1 MLAVRVYSPNPVG
14 CVDFVVYLNDQ
25 TIDFITY
32 HTEVAVFVLRRKST
46 ILFYAKNDKLKER
59 TQNFYLAFLRI
70 RWLRSKRDEWRMK
83 TKPIKWFSVWIFF
96 FSFRMFYG
104 FCIQLQTQIHLHL
117 QTDRKQVVC
126 RPTTLTPCCVVN
138 TQIKYRDTLKYAFS
152 CVQTVAW
159 NAFVLTKL

>member
-96 FSFRMFYG
+96 SLFVCFTG
-104 FCIQLQTQIHLHL
+104 FVFNYKHKYIYIYKPIGNKWCVDQRRLH
-117 QTDRKQVVC
+117 R
-126 RPTTLTPCCVVN
+126 
-138 TQIKYRDTLKYAFS
+138 A
-152 CVQTVAW
+152 
-159 NAFVLTKL
+159 VL